1 MNDVELAITLAA
13 LGASVVRECFGSKLQ
28 RYDKG
33 AGDFATNA
41 DVAAENAMLE
51 MLRRERP
58 DDAVLAEESGATG
71 VRGGRMWL
79 IDPLCGTLNYA
90 AKMRLV
96 AVNVALKTGDRFAAA
111 AVADA
116 FSDDIFWTDGAA
128 SFVRN
133 GTIDKRLAPDP
144 KSKLV
149 DLNFDPPFP
158 SAPAFRTPMLAVDPD
173 FCSMFR
179 TRVVSTSLALTW
191 VATGQRAGYVTDGDL
206 RDSVHAAA
214 GLAICQNAGCI
225 LTDLRGEAWGKEPT
239 GLVAAA
245 DAETHA
251 TLLTLIRKQGATD
264 FTDYTDKT

>member
-1 MNDVELAITLAA
+1 MNDVDLAINLASM
-13 LGASVVRECFGSKLQ
+13 GASVVRECFGSKLQ
-28 RYDKG
+28 RYNKG

-58 DDAVLAEESGATG
+58 DDSVLAEESGSSG
-71 VRGGRMWL
+71 LSGERLWL

-90 AKMRLV
+90 AKMKLV
-96 AVNVALKTGDRFAAA
+96 AVNVALKSGDRFTAA

-116 FSDDIFWTDGAA
+116 FSDDIFWTDGAV

-158 SAPAFRTPMLAVDPD
+158 NAPAFRTPALATDPD

-179 TRVVSTSLALTW
+179 TRVVSTSLAMTW

-206 RDSVHAAA
+206 HDSVHAAA
-214 GLAICQNAGCI
+214 GLAICQTAGCI
-225 LTDLRGEAWGKEPT
+225 LTDLRGEAYGKAPT
-239 GLVAAA
+239 GLIAAA

-251 TLLTLIRKQGATD
+251 HLLTLIRKQLH
-264 FTDYTDKT
+264 